1 MPIDAPDFTTWVQT
15 IELVGTTPTPT
26 TPSTET
32 LLSKL
37 AKVTTSST
45 DYQTLISYTVPAA
58 TIAIL
63 GGIEFYADPTSKGR
77 FRLTVGGVE
86 KWADQEIPT
95 ALNHYFADARLAAAT
110 VVLLEG
116 KSSDGTS
123 VDLWGS
129 IEGKEVA

>member
-1 MPIDAPDFTTWVQT
+1 MPIDAPDFSTWVQPV
-15 IELVGTTPTPT
+15 EVVGTTPTPT
-26 TPSTET
+26 ISATET
-32 LLSKL
+32 VLSKL

-45 DYQTLISYTVPAA
+45 SYQELVNYTVPAS
-58 TIAIL
+58 TVAII

-77 FRLTVGGVE
+77 FRLTIGGVV

-95 ALNHYFADARLAAAT
+95 ALNHYIADAHLAAGV

-116 KSSDGTS
+116 KSSDGTEVS
-123 VDLWGS
+123 LWGS